1 MALSKINICSSIS
14 TSMRRMWLWN
24 LYDASRKRKWSLFC
38 VHIDFIHLKW
48 VPTTASM
55 MLDNIY
61 LETMKLLRVRD
72 SCTKCGW
79 SLALEKWAVSHIC
92 LRILKLQIQM
102 IVQSSTKYLRIQIY
116 QPIRFRTDSIKHGLH
131 VDDVFSQSYTFT
143 FEAIKSTNER

>member
-1 MALSKINICSSIS
+1 
-14 TSMRRMWLWN
+14 
-24 LYDASRKRKWSLFC
+24 
-38 VHIDFIHLKW
+38 
-48 VPTTASM
+48 M

-116 QPIRFRTDSIKHGLH
+116 QPIRFRTDSIKH
-131 VDDVFSQSYTFT
+131 VYDVFSQSYTFT